1 MSTMRELV
9 VGAVPARQEELAI
22 PELLRRAQLEF
33 DWDGCLP
40 AWASG
45 WRWRV
50 GRRAKRVLD
59 VVLGSLLLV
68 LLAPVFVLTALL
80 VKLTSAG
87 PVFYRWHAVGERA
100 RPFFAYKFRTMVTD
114 ANLLKGALQHLN
126 EMAGPVFK
134 MRQDPRITPLGR
146 WLRKYSV
153 DELPQ
158 LWSVVKGDMSLVGPR
173 PPLPEEFALFERWQW
188 AKLAVTPGI
197 TCIWQVSGRS
207 EISDFGEWA
216 KLDLAYIADWSLAL
230 DLRLLLRT
238 VPAVI
243 NARGAY

>member
-1 MSTMRELV
+1 MSTLGERA
-9 VGAVPARQEELAI
+9 VGAAPAAWERLAAA
-22 PELLRRAQLEF
+22 ELLRRAQLEY
-33 DWDGCLP
+33 DWDRCLP
-40 AWASG
+40 ERAAG

-50 GRRAKRVLD
+50 SRRAKRLLD
-59 VVLGSLLLV
+59 LVLGSLLLV
-68 LLAPVFVLTALL
+68 VLAPVLVVTALL

-87 PVFYRWHAVGERA
+87 PVLYRWHAVGERA

-114 ANLLKGALQHLN
+114 AELLKTSLLHLN

-134 MRQDPRITPLGR
+134 IRQDPRITPLGR

-158 LWSVVKGDMSLVGPR
+158 LWSVIKGDMSLVGPR
-173 PPLPEEFALFERWQW
+173 PPLPEEFASFERWQW

-197 TCIWQVSGRS
+197 TCIWQVTGRS

-216 KLDLAYIADWSLAL
+216 KLDLAYIEKWSLAL

-238 VPAVI
+238 VPVVI
-243 NARGAY
+243 SARGAY